1 MTTSRQIAKELSTA
15 GIKASAYARSP
26 VTGAGFIISATPS
39 ESGREIKVFSKEETH
54 VDVYPDKKHKQCIV
68 NVFEAER
75 KQSVI
80 NTGYTNQST
89 IASLYRAW
97 PKTETF
103 YAKVAK
109 EVGVPAINIPGTKVR
124 RSYELTTAGKKTA
137 DTMAKFKGTVEVP
150 YYSDSSYIEHKE
162 TVTVSKTE
170 TCMLVGIDEKAHFI
184 CALPE
189 MVYSVTAAHK
199 QLKPDAAKGK
209 KNVKRQGEFFFIP
222 ASKTELKQLSK
233 TKLERDSYNDSPT
246 HVALERSSTH
256 FAVVAKRIG
265 KKLFANMEIYD
276 ERSSRHDS
284 LVLEQWHEVVR
295 NNEIPMPQHENKAV
309 YWD

>member
-26 VTGAGFIISATPS
+26 VTGAGFIISATPR

-54 VDVYPDKKHKQCIV
+54 VDVYPDKKNKQCIV
-68 NVFEAER
+68 NVFELSR
-75 KQSVI
+75 KQTITITS
-80 NTGYTNQST
+80 YANQAS
-89 IASLYRAW
+89 IADLHKRWTKSA
-97 PKTETF
+97 KF
-103 YAKVAK
+103 YSEVAK
-109 EVGVPAINIPGTKVR
+109 QIGRSQINIPGAKVT
-124 RSYELTTAGKKTA
+124 RSYELTAAGKKTA
-137 DTMAKFKGTVEVP
+137 DNMGKFKASTGRP
-150 YYSDSSYIEHKE
+150 YWEGNSQIEHIE
-162 TVTVSKTE
+162 TVVVPATE

-222 ASKTELKQLSK
+222 ASKTELKQLRK
-233 TKLERDSYNDSPT
+233 TKLERDSYNDSPI
-246 HVALERSSTH
+246 HVALERRSTH

-265 KKLFANMEIYD
+265 KKLFTNIEVYD
-276 ERSSRHDS
+276 SRSSRHDP

-295 NNEIPMPQHENKAV
+295 NNEIPMPQHENSAV